1 MNDTL
6 KSLYSVVLDRK
17 NNPQEGSYTCYLFDK
32 GLDKI
37 LKKVGE
43 ECAET
48 IIAAKN
54 GVQADTVGEISDL
67 IYHLTVMMAAQGIP
81 MEAVMEELDR
91 RIDAALPRELTLD
104 LEGLTFTDSSGI
116 AVALRGW
123 QRMRELGGAV
133 TLYHVAQQPRK
144 VFEASGVGRMVTIV

>member
-1 MNDTL
+1 MPVNCTEEERRL
-6 KSLYSVVLDRK
+6 TAAVTGELDHH
-17 NNPQEGSYTCYLFDK
+17 G
-32 GLDKI
+32 
-37 LKKVGE
+37 
-43 ECAET
+43 
-48 IIAAKN
+48 AK
-54 GVQADTVGEISDL
+54 
-67 IYHLTVMMAAQGIP
+67 
-81 MEAVMEELDR
+81 AVMEELDR

-104 LEGLTFTDSSGI
+104 LGGLTFTDSSGI